1 MIIQM
6 NLATFEM
13 DVRALAMA
21 FFSGEE
27 LQMIVK
33 EEGDMDEGNYE
44 RHPSQRQL
52 VIVQNSGRLHVIY
65 EENDCVLEH
74 QQEPV
79 CSEDRKER
87 RNQLKRMMYR
97 VLSRCLSKELPWGTL
112 TGIRP
117 VKMVRTE
124 FEQGVS
130 PDVIRQNL
138 KELYYV
144 SDEKTDLMFDI
155 ARTELDC
162 LKDVPYKE
170 GYSLYVGI
178 PFCPSTCAYCS
189 FTSYSLGFWKDRVDE
204 YVDYLCREID
214 VTVDLFKDKQLCS
227 IYVGGG
233 TPTTLNPEQLDKL
246 LTKLNQVSRNVKLH
260 ELTVEAGRPDSVT
273 REKLQVLKNHG
284 VTRISI
290 NPQTMKQETLDTI
303 GRKHTV
309 EQTVEAYR
317 MARELGFDNINM
329 DLIMGLPG
337 ENIDDVRMTM
347 ERIKELAPDSLTVHS
362 LAIKRAAR
370 LRMFKEDYQQYES
383 VNTQEMID
391 MVASYAKEMDLVP
404 YYLYRQKNMAG
415 NFENVGYSK
424 KDKIGIYNILIMEEM
439 QTIAAAGA
447 GASTKIYVPGE
458 SRAIRVEN
466 VKEVQT
472 YMTRFEEMLERKR
485 EAVQGIR
492 K

>member
-21 FFSGEE
+21 FFPGQE
-27 LQMIVK
+27 LQVIIK
-33 EEGDMDEGNYE
+33 EEQELELTNHEKNLEED
-44 RHPSQRQL
+44 QL
-52 VIVQNSGRLHVIY
+52 VIMQKSGKLVIFY
-65 EENDCVLEH
+65 EEKGVQKAKE
-74 QQEPV
+74 EESV
-79 CSEDRKER
+79 TEEDRILRKS
-87 RNQLKRMMYR
+87 QLKRMMYR
-97 VLSRCLSKELPWGTL
+97 VLSKSLNKELPWGTL

-117 VKMVRTE
+117 VKLVRTE
-124 FEQGVS
+124 LEKGIAQE
-130 PDVIRQNL
+130 VIYKNM
-138 KELYYV
+138 EDTYYV
-144 SDEKTDLMFDI
+144 SKEKNRLMMEI
-155 ARTELDC
+155 ARTELDT
-162 LKDVPYKE
+162 LKNVPYKN
-170 GYSLYVGI
+170 GYSLYAGI

-189 FTSYSLGFWKDRVDE
+189 FTSYGLKIWKDRIDE
-204 YVDYLCREID
+204 YVDLLCKEID
-214 VTVDLFKDKQLCS
+214 VTVDLFKDKQLCT

-233 TPTTLNPEQLDKL
+233 TPTTLEPKQLDKL
-246 LTKLNQVSRNVKLH
+246 LTKLNQVSEGGDLH

-273 REKLQVLKNHG
+273 REKLQVLKDHG

-290 NPQTMKQETLDTI
+290 NPQTMKQATLDTI

-309 EQTVEAYR
+309 EQTVEAYEL
-317 MARELGFDNINM
+317 ARSLGFDNINM

-337 ENIDDVRMTM
+337 ETMEDVQMTM

-370 LRMFKEDYQQYES
+370 LRMFKDDYKQYES

-391 MVASYAKEMDLVP
+391 MVSRYAADMELLP

-415 NFENVGYSK
+415 NFENVGYAK

-439 QTIAAAGA
+439 QTIAAVGA
-447 GASTKIYVPGE
+447 GASTKIFIPE
-458 SRAIRVEN
+458 ENRIERVEN
-466 VKEVQT
+466 VKEVLN

-485 EAVQGIR
+485 TAVR
-492 K
+492 REMK